1 MQIQL
6 FCVPCE
12 QIYNF
17 CYMHFFI
24 CSIVF
29 ALFKIER
36 IGSFFLYLKFY
47 ACSSSHLWPVSQT
60 LEVQLCVKVAQSV
73 IMPTYKFIQVLLY
86 AQVKQIY
93 LFKLFCYVSSAAN
106 STVYLCHGIVAV
118 EKFWN
123 FLVKCN
129 WSNKLIA

>member
-6 FCVPCE
+6 FWNHCKE
-12 QIYNF
+12 IYNF
-17 CYMHFFI
+17 CYMHFCF

-29 ALFKIER
+29 V
-36 IGSFFLYLKFY
+36 FLNIKNRQLLLDLKFY
-47 ACSSSHLWPVSQT
+47 ACYSSHLWPVSQT
-60 LEVQLCVKVAQSV
+60 LEVQPCVKVSQSV
-73 IMPTYKFIQVLLY
+73 IMPSYRFIQVLLY

-93 LFKLFCYVSSAAN
+93 LFKLLCYVSSAEN
-106 STVYLCHGIVAV
+106 YTIYLCHDVVTV

-129 WSNKLIA
+129 WPHKLIA